1 MVIEKS
7 VIKKGLFVLIGLL
20 MAAAFSTPYILF
32 GEQVR
37 EMAIVG
43 YVGLFLACLLSNV
56 SILIPSSATVIVLA
70 AATTLNPWFCIFCGG
85 LGTALGEQSS
95 YVCGLIGTV
104 AFDTSI
110 DRNRKMLETLR
121 NHAFLTVFLFAFV
134 PLPVFDIAGIAAGA
148 IRMNWW
154 KYTLAAVFGKTLK
167 FLLAVLGIFYI
178 VPWILEV
185 LPGPWD
191 QVFDQMSEKLGLSL

>member
-1 MVIEKS
+1 MIEKS

-70 AATTLNPWFCIFCGG
+70 AATTLNPWFCIF
-85 LGTALGEQSS
+85 
-95 YVCGLIGTV
+95 V
-104 AFDTSI
+104 
-110 DRNRKMLETLR
+110 
-121 NHAFLTVFLFAFV
+121 
-134 PLPVFDIAGIAAGA
+134 
-148 IRMNWW
+148 
-154 KYTLAAVFGKTLK
+154 
-167 FLLAVLGIFYI
+167 
-178 VPWILEV
+178 EV
-185 LPGPWD
+185 
-191 QVFDQMSEKLGLSL
+191 